1 MSFVIP
7 NLANNITRCIFR
19 EREIETAISDFPNNM
34 IEYNTGQSVLNR
46 QFNFDQWTLYN
57 TEDRQKANF
66 RMNT

>member
-1 MSFVIP
+1 MSFVVP

-19 EREIETAISDFPNNM
+19 EREIETAISDLPNM

-46 QFNFDQWTLYN
+46 QFNFDQWTLCI
-57 TEDRQKANF
+57 TEDRQRANF